1 LILILNVFITMCKF
15 SEQMA
20 MCAPNPDS
28 CGGTG
33 KCEGST
39 AELAFEYLT
48 GSKGMYQEYQY
59 SYASYYGERQLHVF
73 ALSVLVEDFPA
84 QAGFL
89 GRDRKCVCLFLQPCF
104 LAVTVYFTCT
114 LLPRL

>member
-1 LILILNVFITMCKF
+1 
-15 SEQMA
+15 MA

-48 GSKGMYQEYQY
+48 GSSGMYQEYQY
-59 SYASYYGERQLHVF
+59 SYASYYG
-73 ALSVLVEDFPA
+73 A
-84 QAGFL
+84 
-89 GRDRKCVCLFLQPCF
+89 
-104 LAVTVYFTCT
+104 
-114 LLPRL
+114 